1 MKLEY
6 ETNELIVKEKNL
18 VKIAKSAKLA
28 EVVKIVSSFSVFVFR
43 LPTMKE
49 PNLESVTPS
58 RKDFGFQR
66 VLFNIKIF

>member
-1 MKLEY
+1 MRPVKLQY

-58 RKDFGFQR
+58 RNDFGIQR
-66 VLFNIKIF
+66 VKPLI